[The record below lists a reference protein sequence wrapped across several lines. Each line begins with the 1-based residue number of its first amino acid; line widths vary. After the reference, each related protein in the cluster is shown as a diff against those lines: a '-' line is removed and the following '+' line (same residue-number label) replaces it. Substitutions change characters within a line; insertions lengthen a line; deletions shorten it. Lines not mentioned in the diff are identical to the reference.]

1 MADRRLL
8 VRIAPDPNG
17 EVMSRP
23 NSTNDRIIEQMIALA
38 RCTQQDRIIV
48 AGAKALELMSALQRR
63 GYLRASATA
72 NCGRAA
78 KQYNAALV
86 DWRQRSLP
94 ALEPTLVWLVDY
106 LNPTGVLVV
115 WVDPQK
121 PAANQDLRA
130 TLQQHGFRVEAA
142 TAYDYGYVISA
153 RRSEV
158 SPLSQAA

>member
-1 MADRRLL
+1 
-8 VRIAPDPNG
+8 
-17 EVMSRP
+17 MSRP
-23 NSTNDRIIEQMIALA
+23 SSTNDRVIEQMIALA

-48 AGAKALELMSALQRR
+48 AGSRAIELLSALQRG
-63 GYLRASATA
+63 GYLGAAATA

-94 ALEPTLVWLVDY
+94 ALEPTLDWLADY

-130 TLQQHGFRVEAA
+130 ALQRHGFRVEAA
-142 TAYDYGYVISA
+142 TAYDYGYAISA

>member
-1 MADRRLL
+1 
-8 VRIAPDPNG
+8 
-17 EVMSRP
+17 
-23 NSTNDRIIEQMIALA
+23 
-38 RCTQQDRIIV
+38 
-48 AGAKALELMSALQRR
+48 MSALQRG
-63 GYLRASATA
+63 GYLGAAATA

-94 ALEPTLVWLVDY
+94 ALEPTLDWLADY

-130 TLQQHGFRVEAA
+130 ALQRHGFRVEAA
-142 TAYDYGYVISA
+142 TAYDYGYAISA